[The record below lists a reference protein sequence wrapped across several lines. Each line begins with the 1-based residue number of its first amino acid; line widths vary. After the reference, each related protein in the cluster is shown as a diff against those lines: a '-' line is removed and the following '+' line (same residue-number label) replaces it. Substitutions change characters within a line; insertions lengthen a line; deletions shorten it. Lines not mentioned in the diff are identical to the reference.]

1 MQYRESISQGHYE
14 KVNLFC
20 EVRIL
25 AISIPYLHLVGCY
38 CNSSGQWRLMD
49 DSGII
54 GNRNPFRD

>member
-14 KVNLFC
+14 KVNLLC

-38 CNSSGQWRLMD
+38 CNSSGRWETY
-49 DSGII
+49 GW
-54 GNRNPFRD
+54 